1 MIRFYGKINNE
12 SQKFIAKKM
21 LRLGLYA
28 MIVLLIV
35 AGFPSILAGVFFD
48 IWFFT
53 IFTGMGMLVALF
65 LSYYTRKD
73 YYPNLITIDN
83 NQICAEIGKG
93 MATRTF
99 DDVKQIIDYGEFYD
113 IIFYFPNKVLNCI
126 CQKDLIQEGTIEDFE
141 ELFKDYIV
149 RKYKS

>member
-1 MIRFYGKINNE
+1 MIRFYGEINNE

-21 LRLGLYA
+21 LRLGLYT

-35 AGFPSILAGVFFD
+35 VGFPSILAGVFFD

-53 IFTGMGMLVALF
+53 IFAGMGMLVALF

>member
-1 MIRFYGKINNE
+1 MIRFYGEINKE

-35 AGFPSILAGVFFD
+35 VGFPSILAGVFFD

-83 NQICAEIGKG
+83 NQICAELGKG

-141 ELFKDYIV
+141 ELYKDYIV

>member
-1 MIRFYGKINNE
+1 M
-12 SQKFIAKKM
+12 
-21 LRLGLYA
+21 
-28 MIVLLIV
+28 
-35 AGFPSILAGVFFD
+35 
-48 IWFFT
+48 
-53 IFTGMGMLVALF
+53 
-65 LSYYTRKD
+65 
-73 YYPNLITIDN
+73 ITIDN

>member
-1 MIRFYGKINNE
+1 MIRFYGEINKE

-35 AGFPSILAGVFFD
+35 VGFPSILAGVFFD

>member
-1 MIRFYGKINNE
+1 MIRFYGEINKE

-35 AGFPSILAGVFFD
+35 VGFPSILAGVFVD

>member
-1 MIRFYGKINNE
+1 MIRFYGEINNE

-21 LRLGLYA
+21 LRLGLYV

-35 AGFPSILAGVFFD
+35 VGFPSILAGVFFD

-53 IFTGMGMLVALF
+53 IFTGMGMLVSLF